1 MIDQIISTLSV
12 SLVPLILAITM
23 HEAAHAW
30 AASIFGDDTARR
42 LGRMT
47 LNPLPH
53 VDPIGTIVLPGLML
67 AASVWGGVTNFIFGW
82 AKPVPIN
89 AWRLSNPKRDMI
101 WVALAGPASNFV
113 QALAWLLVIKLVT
126 SLPVEG
132 ILVEFVISTAVAG
145 VKINFILMAFNLV
158 PILPLDGGRELNAL
172 LPSRWSMQFERI
184 ERFGIVIVLL
194 LAYVGLLN
202 YYVKPIIDA
211 CNAVSRFV
219 LG

>member
-158 PILPLDGGRELNAL
+158 PILPLDGGRVLNAL